1 MSIQTQIETYIESL
15 VQPKQ
20 TELRK
25 LFAFIKNSLPQ
36 SNLSFLDGRDE
47 KGKVVTNPNI
57 GFGECVLNYADGSS
71 RAFYKI
77 GISATSKGLSIYIM
91 GLADKNLLR
100 NKLED
105 KLGKAAIT
113 GYCISFKKL
122 EDINQALLKEVL
134 LELY

>member
-25 LFAFIKNSLPQ
+25 LFAFIKNTLPQ

-105 KLGKAAIT
+105 KLGKATIT

-134 LELY
+134 LELF

>member
-20 TELRK
+20 TDLRK
-25 LFAFIKNSLPQ
+25 LYSFIKNTLPQ
-36 SNLSFLDGRDE
+36 SNLSFLDGRD
-47 KGKVVTNPNI
+47 KTGKVVTNPNI

-105 KLGKAAIT
+105 KLGKATIT
-113 GYCISFKKL
+113 SYCISFKKL

>member
-25 LFAFIKNSLPQ
+25 LFAFIKNTLPQ

-100 NKLED
+100 NKLEG
-105 KLGKAAIT
+105 KLGKATIT

-134 LELY
+134 LELF

>member
-25 LFAFIKNSLPQ
+25 LFAFIKNTLPQ

-71 RAFYKI
+71 RVFYKI

-100 NKLED
+100 NKLEG
-105 KLGKAAIT
+105 KLGKATIT

-134 LELY
+134 LELF